1 MDDVLFSRGGGG
13 ATNVF
18 RGTIEERE
26 RRKGVV
32 LNLIGFEVIEV
43 WREEAK
49 RSTARAMR
57 EEEEEEGG
65 RTRRTEESL
74 SYPI

>member
-1 MDDVLFSRGGGG
+1 M
-13 ATNVF
+13 
-18 RGTIEERE
+18 
-26 RRKGVV
+26 V

-57 EEEEEEGG
+57 EEEEEGG

>member
-1 MDDVLFSRGGGG
+1 M
-13 ATNVF
+13 
-18 RGTIEERE
+18 
-26 RRKGVV
+26 V

-57 EEEEEEGG
+57 EEEEEEEGG